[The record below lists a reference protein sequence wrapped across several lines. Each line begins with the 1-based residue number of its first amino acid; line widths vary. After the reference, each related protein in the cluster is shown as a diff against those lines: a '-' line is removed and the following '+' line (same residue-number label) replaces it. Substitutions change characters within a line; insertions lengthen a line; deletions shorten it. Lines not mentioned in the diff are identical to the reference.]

1 MRTVRK
7 LHIDLETYSDVD
19 IGKVGLYRYA
29 DSRAFEIL
37 LIAYAID
44 DGPVTV
50 IDLTQEDMPK
60 WLVMALTDI
69 SYLKVAHNAAF
80 ERVCLSKYL
89 GVRLQPDQWE
99 CTMVHAMMLGLP
111 ASLKDVGKALGL
123 PEDKQKMSEGRALI
137 TYFCKPCKP
146 TKANGGRTRNMPSD
160 APEKWD
166 TFIAYNKRDVE
177 TEQEI
182 DRQLSRIPIPES
194 EKALYCLDQNMNDHG
209 LTIDKKMLNIIIE
222 YSDKY
227 TKALKKEAEELTG
240 GININSII
248 QLIQWIRQ
256 VEGINLESL
265 TKEDVTNLLKRDDL
279 GPDTRRVL
287 EIRQEVG
294 KTSVKKYNKTL
305 EALCSDG
312 RLHGVL
318 QFYGAGRTGRW
329 AGRLL
334 QVQNLPRNAFD
345 DIGLARDL
353 VLSQRWDELTMLY
366 DSINDVFATLIRTMI
381 IPPEHYAFAVA
392 DYSAIEARVIAW
404 LAGEKW
410 RQDTFKNGGDIYC
423 ASAEQMFH
431 VPVEKHGRNAHLR
444 KKGKVAELAL
454 GYQGG
459 VNAMKRMGGEAMGM
473 TEEEMLD
480 IVQKWRKKSPHIV
493 ALWNRIQTA
502 AIKTI
507 ESGKDSHLSIKEYDP
522 IRARE
527 NEKRTGAERGAYSDY
542 FGNGKEIRFHMN
554 FIENMEFLQI
564 YLPSGRYICYAD
576 PQLEETERG
585 YQITY
590 MGQNQT
596 THKWERLKTYGG
608 KLTEN
613 IVQAIARDCLALTLM
628 RISKTGYWTVMHV
641 HDEVIVEVPKEKA
654 NECLEQIE
662 DIMAEPIPWAPGL
675 ILTADGFTSNYYRK
689 D

>member
-1 MRTVRK
+1 MRTLRK
-7 LHIDLETYSDVD
+7 LHVDLETYSDVD
-19 IGKVGLYRYA
+19 IGKVGLYRYV

-37 LIAYAID
+37 LIAYALD

-50 IDLTQEDMPK
+50 IDLTQEDMPE
-60 WLVMALTDI
+60 WLVMALTDFA
-69 SYLKVAHNAAF
+69 YLKVAHNATF

-111 ASLKDVGKALGL
+111 ASLKDVGKTLGL

-146 TKANGGRTRNMPSD
+146 TKANGGRTRNRPSD

-166 TFIAYNKRDVE
+166 TFVAYNKRDVD

-182 DRQLSRIPIPES
+182 DRQLNRMPIPKS
-194 EKALYCLDQNMNDHG
+194 EKELYCLDQDMNDHG
-209 LTIDKKMLNIIIE
+209 LMIDRKMLDIIIE

-248 QLIQWIRQ
+248 QLTNWIQQ
-256 VEGINLESL
+256 VEDIELKSL
-265 TKEDVTNLLKRDDL
+265 TKEDVADLLKKDDL
-279 GPDTRRVL
+279 GSDTRRVL

-334 QVQNLPRNAFD
+334 QVQNLPRNVFD

-493 ALWNRIQTA
+493 ALWNRIQIA
-502 AIKTI
+502 VIKTI
-507 ESGKDSHLSIKEYDP
+507 ESGKDSYLSIKE
-522 IRARE
+522 
-527 NEKRTGAERGAYSDY
+527 
-542 FGNGKEIRFHMN
+542 KEIRFHMN

-564 YLPSGRYICYAD
+564 YLPSGRYICYAE
-576 PQLEETERG
+576 PKLEETERG

-596 THKWERLKTYGG
+596 THKWEQLKTYGG

-641 HDEVIVEVPKEKA
+641 HDEVIVEVPKEMA
-654 NECLEQIE
+654 NKCLEQIE
-662 DIMAEPIPWAPGL
+662 GIMAEPIPWAPGL

>member
-1 MRTVRK
+1 MRTLRK
-7 LHIDLETYSDVD
+7 LHVDLETYSDVD
-19 IGKVGLYRYA
+19 IGKVGLYRYV

-37 LIAYAID
+37 LIAYALD

-50 IDLTQEDMPK
+50 IDLTQEDMPE
-60 WLVMALTDI
+60 WLVMALTDFA
-69 SYLKVAHNAAF
+69 YLKVAHNATF

-111 ASLKDVGKALGL
+111 ASLKDVGKTLGL

-146 TKANGGRTRNMPSD
+146 TKANGGRTRNRPSD

-166 TFIAYNKRDVE
+166 TFVAYNKRDVE

-182 DRQLSRIPIPES
+182 DRQLNRMPIPKS
-194 EKALYCLDQNMNDHG
+194 EKELYCLDQDMNDHG
-209 LTIDKKMLNIIIE
+209 LMIDRKMLDIIIE

-248 QLIQWIRQ
+248 QLTNWIQQ
-256 VEGINLESL
+256 VEDIELKSL
-265 TKEDVTNLLKRDDL
+265 TKEDVADLLKKDDL
-279 GPDTRRVL
+279 GSDTRRVL

-334 QVQNLPRNAFD
+334 QVQNLPRNVFD

-493 ALWNRIQTA
+493 ALWNRIQIA
-502 AIKTI
+502 VIKNI
-507 ESGKDSHLSIKEYDP
+507 ESGKDSYLSIKE
-522 IRARE
+522 
-527 NEKRTGAERGAYSDY
+527 
-542 FGNGKEIRFHMN
+542 KEIRFHMN

-564 YLPSGRYICYAD
+564 YLPSGRYICYAE
-576 PQLEETERG
+576 PKLEETERG

-596 THKWERLKTYGG
+596 THKWEQLKTYGG

-641 HDEVIVEVPKEKA
+641 HDEVIVEVPKEMA
-654 NECLEQIE
+654 NKCLEQIE
-662 DIMAEPIPWAPGL
+662 GIMAEPIPWAPGL

>member
-7 LHIDLETYSDVD
+7 LHVDLETYSDVD
-19 IGKVGLYRYA
+19 IGKVGLYRYV

-37 LIAYAID
+37 LIAYALD

-50 IDLTQEDMPK
+50 IDLTQEDMPE
-60 WLVMALTDI
+60 WLVMALTDFA
-69 SYLKVAHNAAF
+69 YLKVAHNATF

-146 TKANGGRTRNMPSD
+146 TKANGGRTRNRPSD

-166 TFIAYNKRDVE
+166 TFVAYNKRDVE

-182 DRQLSRIPIPES
+182 DRQLNRMPIPKS
-194 EKALYCLDQNMNDHG
+194 EKELYCLDQDMNDHG
-209 LTIDKKMLNIIIE
+209 LMIDRKMLDIVIS
-222 YSDKY
+222 YSNQY
-227 TKALKKEAEELTG
+227 TNALKKEAEELTG

-248 QLIQWIRQ
+248 QLTNWIQQ
-256 VEGINLESL
+256 VEDIELKSL
-265 TKEDVTNLLKRDDL
+265 TKEDVADLLKKDDL
-279 GPDTRRVL
+279 EPNTKRVL

-334 QVQNLPRNAFD
+334 QVQNLPRNVFD

-353 VLSQRWDELTMLY
+353 VLSQRWDELTTLY

-493 ALWNRIQTA
+493 ALWNRIQIA
-502 AIKTI
+502 VIKTI
-507 ESGKDSHLSIKEYDP
+507 ESGKDSYLSIKE
-522 IRARE
+522 
-527 NEKRTGAERGAYSDY
+527 
-542 FGNGKEIRFHMN
+542 KEIRFHMN

-564 YLPSGRYICYAD
+564 YLPSGRYICYAE
-576 PQLEETERG
+576 PKLEETERG

>member
-7 LHIDLETYSDVD
+7 LHVDLETYSDAD
-19 IGKVGLYRYA
+19 IGKVGLYRYV

-137 TYFCKPCKP
+137 AYFCKPCKP
-146 TKANGGRTRNMPSD
+146 TKANGGRTRNRPSD

-166 TFIAYNKRDVE
+166 TFVAYNKRDVE

-182 DRQLSRIPIPES
+182 DRQLNRMPIPKS
-194 EKALYCLDQNMNDHG
+194 EKELYCLDQDMNDHG
-209 LTIDKKMLNIIIE
+209 LMIDRKMLDIVIG
-222 YSDKY
+222 YSNQY
-227 TKALKKEAEELTG
+227 TNALKKEAEELTG
-240 GININSII
+240 GININSITQLTNWI
-248 QLIQWIRQ
+248 QQ
-256 VEGINLESL
+256 VEGIELKSL
-265 TKEDVTNLLKRDDL
+265 TKEDVADLLKKDDL
-279 GPDTRRVL
+279 EPNTKRVL

-334 QVQNLPRNAFD
+334 QVQNLPRNVFD

-353 VLSQRWDELTMLY
+353 VLSQRWDDLAMLY

-431 VPVEKHGRNAHLR
+431 VPVEKHGCNAHLR

-502 AIKTI
+502 VIKTI
-507 ESGKDSHLSIKEYDP
+507 ESGKDSHLSIKE
-522 IRARE
+522 
-527 NEKRTGAERGAYSDY
+527 
-542 FGNGKEIRFHMN
+542 KEIRFHMN

-564 YLPSGRYICYAD
+564 YLPSGRYICYAE
-576 PQLEETERG
+576 PKLEETERG

-641 HDEVIVEVPKEKA
+641 HDEVIVEVPKEMA
-654 NECLEQIE
+654 NKCLEQIE
-662 DIMAEPIPWAPGL
+662 GIMAEPIPWAPGL

>member
-7 LHIDLETYSDVD
+7 LHVDLETYSDVD
-19 IGKVGLYRYA
+19 IGKVGLYRYV

-37 LIAYAID
+37 LIAYALD

-50 IDLTQEDMPK
+50 IDLTQEDMPE
-60 WLVMALTDI
+60 WLVMALTDFA
-69 SYLKVAHNAAF
+69 YLKVAHNAAF

-111 ASLKDVGKALGL
+111 ASLKDVGKELGL

-146 TKANGGRTRNMPSD
+146 TKANGGRTRNMPND

-182 DRQLSRIPIPES
+182 DRQLSRMPIPKS
-194 EKALYCLDQNMNDHG
+194 EKELYCLDQDMNDHG
-209 LTIDKKMLNIIIE
+209 LMIDRKMLDIIIE

-248 QLIQWIRQ
+248 QLTNWIQQ
-256 VEGINLESL
+256 VEDIELKSL
-265 TKEDVTNLLKRDDL
+265 TKEDVADLLKKDDL
-279 GPDTRRVL
+279 GSDTRRVL

-334 QVQNLPRNAFD
+334 QVQNLPRNVFD

-493 ALWNRIQTA
+493 ALWNRIQIA
-502 AIKTI
+502 VIKTI
-507 ESGKDSHLSIKEYDP
+507 ESGKDSYLSIKE
-522 IRARE
+522 
-527 NEKRTGAERGAYSDY
+527 
-542 FGNGKEIRFHMN
+542 KEIRFHMN

-564 YLPSGRYICYAD
+564 YLPSGRYICYAE
-576 PQLEETERG
+576 PKLEETERG

-596 THKWERLKTYGG
+596 THKWEQLKTYGG

-641 HDEVIVEVPKEKA
+641 HDEVIVEVPKEMA
-654 NECLEQIE
+654 NKCLEQIE
-662 DIMAEPIPWAPGL
+662 GIMAEPIPLAPGL

>member
-7 LHIDLETYSDVD
+7 LHVDLETYSDVD
-19 IGKVGLYRYA
+19 IGKVGLYRYV

-37 LIAYAID
+37 LIAYALD
-44 DGPVTV
+44 DGPATV
-50 IDLTQEDMPK
+50 IDLTQEDMPE
-60 WLVMALTDI
+60 WLVMALTDFA
-69 SYLKVAHNAAF
+69 YLKVAHNATF

-146 TKANGGRTRNMPSD
+146 TKANGGRTRNRPSD

-166 TFIAYNKRDVE
+166 TFVAYNKRDVE

-182 DRQLSRIPIPES
+182 DRQLNRMPIPKS
-194 EKALYCLDQNMNDHG
+194 EKELYCLDQDMNDHG
-209 LTIDKKMLNIIIE
+209 LMIDRKMLDIVIS
-222 YSDKY
+222 YSNQY
-227 TKALKKEAEELTG
+227 TNALKKEAEELTG

-248 QLIQWIRQ
+248 QLTNWIQQ
-256 VEGINLESL
+256 VEGIELKSL
-265 TKEDVTNLLKRDDL
+265 TKEDVADLLKKDDL
-279 GPDTRRVL
+279 EPNTKRVL

-334 QVQNLPRNAFD
+334 QVQNLPRNVFD

-423 ASAEQMFH
+423 ASA
-431 VPVEKHGRNAHLR
+431 
-444 KKGKVAELAL
+444 
-454 GYQGG
+454 
-459 VNAMKRMGGEAMGM
+459 
-473 TEEEMLD
+473 
-480 IVQKWRKKSPHIV
+480 
-493 ALWNRIQTA
+493 NRCSMCQ
-502 AIKTI
+502 
-507 ESGKDSHLSIKEYDP
+507 
-522 IRARE
+522 
-527 NEKRTGAERGAYSDY
+527 
-542 FGNGKEIRFHMN
+542 
-554 FIENMEFLQI
+554 
-564 YLPSGRYICYAD
+564 
-576 PQLEETERG
+576 
-585 YQITY
+585 
-590 MGQNQT
+590 
-596 THKWERLKTYGG
+596 
-608 KLTEN
+608 
-613 IVQAIARDCLALTLM
+613 
-628 RISKTGYWTVMHV
+628 
-641 HDEVIVEVPKEKA
+641 
-654 NECLEQIE
+654 
-662 DIMAEPIPWAPGL
+662 
-675 ILTADGFTSNYYRK
+675 
-689 D
+689 

>member
-7 LHIDLETYSDVD
+7 LHVDLETYSDVD
-19 IGKVGLYRYA
+19 IGKVGLYRYV

-37 LIAYAID
+37 LIAYALD
-44 DGPVTV
+44 DGPATV
-50 IDLTQEDMPK
+50 IDLTQEDMPE
-60 WLVMALTDI
+60 WLVMALTDFA
-69 SYLKVAHNAAF
+69 YLKVAHNATF

-146 TKANGGRTRNMPSD
+146 TKANGGRTRNRPSD

-166 TFIAYNKRDVE
+166 TFVAYNKRDVE

-182 DRQLSRIPIPES
+182 DRQLNRMPIPKS
-194 EKALYCLDQNMNDHG
+194 EKELYCLDQDMNDHG
-209 LTIDKKMLNIIIE
+209 LMIDRKMLDIVIS
-222 YSDKY
+222 YSNQY
-227 TKALKKEAEELTG
+227 TNALKKEAEELTG

-248 QLIQWIRQ
+248 QLTNWIQQ
-256 VEGINLESL
+256 VEGIELKSL
-265 TKEDVTNLLKRDDL
+265 TKEDVADLLKKDDL
-279 GPDTRRVL
+279 EPNTKRVL

-334 QVQNLPRNAFD
+334 QVQNLPRNVFD

-493 ALWNRIQTA
+493 ALWNRIQIA
-502 AIKTI
+502 VIKTI
-507 ESGKDSHLSIKEYDP
+507 ESGKDSYLSIKE
-522 IRARE
+522 
-527 NEKRTGAERGAYSDY
+527 
-542 FGNGKEIRFHMN
+542 KEIRFHMN

-564 YLPSGRYICYAD
+564 YLPSGRYICYAE
-576 PQLEETERG
+576 PKLEETERG

-596 THKWERLKTYGG
+596 THKWEQLKTYGG

-641 HDEVIVEVPKEKA
+641 HDEVIVEVPKEMA
-654 NECLEQIE
+654 NKCLEQIE
-662 DIMAEPIPWAPGL
+662 GIMAEPIPWAPGL

>member
-7 LHIDLETYSDVD
+7 LHVDLETYSDVD
-19 IGKVGLYRYA
+19 IGKVGLYRYV

-37 LIAYAID
+37 LIAYALD

-50 IDLTQEDMPK
+50 IDLTQEDMPE
-60 WLVMALTDI
+60 WLVMALTDFA
-69 SYLKVAHNAAF
+69 YLKVAHNAAF

-146 TKANGGRTRNMPSD
+146 TKANGGRTRNRPSD

-166 TFIAYNKRDVE
+166 TFVAYNKRDVE

-182 DRQLSRIPIPES
+182 DRQLNRMPIPKS
-194 EKALYCLDQNMNDHG
+194 EKKLYCLDQDMNDHG
-209 LTIDKKMLNIIIE
+209 LMIDRKMLDIVIS
-222 YSDKY
+222 YSNQY
-227 TKALKKEAEELTG
+227 TNALKKEAEELTG

-248 QLIQWIRQ
+248 QLTNWIQQ
-256 VEGINLESL
+256 VEGIELKSL
-265 TKEDVTNLLKRDDL
+265 TKEDVADLLKKDDL
-279 GPDTRRVL
+279 EPNTKRVL

-334 QVQNLPRNAFD
+334 QVQNLPRNVFD

-410 RQDTFKNGGDIYC
+410 RQDTFKYGGDIYC

-431 VPVEKHGRNAHLR
+431 VPVEKHGRNANLR

-502 AIKTI
+502 VIKTI
-507 ESGKDSHLSIKEYDP
+507 ESGKDSYLSIKE
-522 IRARE
+522 
-527 NEKRTGAERGAYSDY
+527 
-542 FGNGKEIRFHMN
+542 KEIRFHMN

-564 YLPSGRYICYAD
+564 YLPSGRYICYAE
-576 PQLEETERG
+576 PKLEETERG

-590 MGQNQT
+590 MGQNQS
-596 THKWERLKTYGG
+596 THKWEQLKTYGG

-641 HDEVIVEVPKEKA
+641 HDEVIVEVPKEKV

-662 DIMAEPIPWAPGL
+662 SIMAEPISWVPGL
-675 ILTADGFTSNYYRK
+675 LLTADGFTSNYYRK

>member
-7 LHIDLETYSDVD
+7 LHVDLETYSDVD
-19 IGKVGLYRYA
+19 IGKVGLYRYV

-37 LIAYAID
+37 LIAYALD

-50 IDLTQEDMPK
+50 IDLTQEDMPE
-60 WLVMALTDI
+60 WLVMALTDFA
-69 SYLKVAHNAAF
+69 YLKVAHNAAF

-146 TKANGGRTRNMPSD
+146 TKANGGRTRNRPSD

-166 TFIAYNKRDVE
+166 TFVAYNKRDVE

-182 DRQLSRIPIPES
+182 DRQLNRMPIPKS
-194 EKALYCLDQNMNDHG
+194 EKELYCLDQDMNDHG
-209 LTIDKKMLNIIIE
+209 LMIDRKMLDIVIS
-222 YSDKY
+222 YSNQY
-227 TKALKKEAEELTG
+227 TNALKKEAEELTG

-248 QLIQWIRQ
+248 QLANWIQQ
-256 VEGINLESL
+256 VEGIELKSL
-265 TKEDVTNLLKRDDL
+265 TKEDVADLLKKDDL
-279 GPDTRRVL
+279 KPNTKRVL

-334 QVQNLPRNAFD
+334 QVQNLPRNVFD

-493 ALWNRIQTA
+493 ALWNRIQIA
-502 AIKTI
+502 VIKTI
-507 ESGKDSHLSIKEYDP
+507 ESGKDSYLSIKE
-522 IRARE
+522 
-527 NEKRTGAERGAYSDY
+527 
-542 FGNGKEIRFHMN
+542 KEIRFHMN

-564 YLPSGRYICYAD
+564 YLPSGRYICYAE
-576 PQLEETERG
+576 PKLEETERG

-590 MGQNQT
+590 MGQNQS

-662 DIMAEPIPWAPGL
+662 SIMAEPISWAPGL

>member
-7 LHIDLETYSDVD
+7 LHVDLETYSDVD
-19 IGKVGLYRYA
+19 IGKVGLYRYV

-37 LIAYAID
+37 LIAYALD
-44 DGPVTV
+44 DGPATV
-50 IDLTQEDMPK
+50 IDLTQEDMPE
-60 WLVMALTDI
+60 WLVMALTDFA
-69 SYLKVAHNAAF
+69 YLKVAHNATF

-146 TKANGGRTRNMPSD
+146 TKANGGRTRNRPSD

-166 TFIAYNKRDVE
+166 TFVAYNKRDVE

-182 DRQLSRIPIPES
+182 DRQLNRMPIPKS
-194 EKALYCLDQNMNDHG
+194 EKELYCLDQDMNDHG
-209 LTIDKKMLNIIIE
+209 LMIDRKMLDIVIS
-222 YSDKY
+222 YSNQY
-227 TKALKKEAEELTG
+227 TNALKKEAEELTG

-248 QLIQWIRQ
+248 QLTNWIQQ
-256 VEGINLESL
+256 VEGIELKSL
-265 TKEDVTNLLKRDDL
+265 TKEDVADLLKKDDL
-279 GPDTRRVL
+279 EPNTKRVL

-334 QVQNLPRNAFD
+334 QVQNLPRNVFD

-366 DSINDVFATLIRTMI
+366 DSINDVFATFIRTMI

-493 ALWNRIQTA
+493 ALWNRIQIA
-502 AIKTI
+502 VIKTI
-507 ESGKDSHLSIKEYDP
+507 ESGKDSYLSIKE
-522 IRARE
+522 
-527 NEKRTGAERGAYSDY
+527 
-542 FGNGKEIRFHMN
+542 KEIRFHMN

-564 YLPSGRYICYAD
+564 YLPSGRYICYAE
-576 PQLEETERG
+576 PKLEETERG

-596 THKWERLKTYGG
+596 THKWEQLKTYGG

-641 HDEVIVEVPKEKA
+641 HDEVIVEVPKEMA
-654 NECLEQIE
+654 NKCLEQIE
-662 DIMAEPIPWAPGL
+662 GIMAEPIPWAPGL

>member
-7 LHIDLETYSDVD
+7 LHVDLETYSDVD
-19 IGKVGLYRYA
+19 IGKVGLYRYV

-37 LIAYAID
+37 LIAYALD

-50 IDLTQEDMPK
+50 IDLTQEGMPE
-60 WLVMALTDI
+60 WLVMALTDFA
-69 SYLKVAHNAAF
+69 YLKVAHNAAF

-146 TKANGGRTRNMPSD
+146 TKANGGRTRNRPSD
-160 APEKWD
+160 AREKWD
-166 TFIAYNKRDVE
+166 TFVAYNKRDVE

-182 DRQLSRIPIPES
+182 DRQLNRMPIPKS
-194 EKALYCLDQNMNDHG
+194 EKELYCLDQDMNDHG
-209 LTIDKKMLNIIIE
+209 LMIDRKMLDIVIS
-222 YSDKY
+222 YSNQY
-227 TKALKKEAEELTG
+227 TNALKKEAEELTG

-248 QLIQWIRQ
+248 QLTNWIQQ
-256 VEGINLESL
+256 VEGIELKSL
-265 TKEDVTNLLKRDDL
+265 TKEDVADLLKKDDL
-279 GPDTRRVL
+279 EPNTKRVL

-305 EALCSDG
+305 KALCSDG

-334 QVQNLPRNAFD
+334 QVQNLPRNVFD

-507 ESGKDSHLSIKEYDP
+507 ESGKDSYLSIKE
-522 IRARE
+522 
-527 NEKRTGAERGAYSDY
+527 
-542 FGNGKEIRFHMN
+542 KEIRFHMN

-564 YLPSGRYICYAD
+564 YLPSGRYICYAE
-576 PQLEETERG
+576 PKLEETERG

-596 THKWERLKTYGG
+596 KHKWERLKTYGG

-641 HDEVIVEVPKEKA
+641 HDEVIVEVPKEMA
-654 NECLEQIE
+654 NKCLEQIE
-662 DIMAEPIPWAPGL
+662 GIMAEPIPWAPGL

>member
-1 MRTVRK
+1 MRTLRK
-7 LHIDLETYSDVD
+7 LHVDLETYSDVD
-19 IGKVGLYRYA
+19 IGKVGLYRYV

-37 LIAYAID
+37 LIAYALD

-50 IDLTQEDMPK
+50 IDLTQEDMPE
-60 WLVMALTDI
+60 WLVMALTDFA
-69 SYLKVAHNAAF
+69 YLKVAHNATF

-111 ASLKDVGKALGL
+111 ASLKDVGKTLGL

-146 TKANGGRTRNMPSD
+146 TKANGGRTRNRPSD

-166 TFIAYNKRDVE
+166 TFVAYNKRDVE

-182 DRQLSRIPIPES
+182 DRQLNRMPIPKS
-194 EKALYCLDQNMNDHG
+194 EKELYCLDQDMNDHG
-209 LTIDKKMLNIIIE
+209 LMIDRKMLDIIIE

-248 QLIQWIRQ
+248 QLTNWIQQ
-256 VEGINLESL
+256 VEDIELKSL
-265 TKEDVTNLLKRDDL
+265 TKEDVADLLKKDDL
-279 GPDTRRVL
+279 GSDTRRVL

-334 QVQNLPRNAFD
+334 QVQNLPRNVFD

-493 ALWNRIQTA
+493 ALWNRIQIA
-502 AIKTI
+502 VIKTI
-507 ESGKDSHLSIKEYDP
+507 ESGKDSYLSIKE
-522 IRARE
+522 
-527 NEKRTGAERGAYSDY
+527 
-542 FGNGKEIRFHMN
+542 KEIRFHMN

-564 YLPSGRYICYAD
+564 YLPSGRYICYAE
-576 PQLEETERG
+576 PKLEETERG

-596 THKWERLKTYGG
+596 THKWEQLKTYGG

-641 HDEVIVEVPKEKA
+641 HDEVIVEVPKEMA
-654 NECLEQIE
+654 NKCLEQIE
-662 DIMAEPIPWAPGL
+662 GIMVEPIPWAPGL